1 MFVTVKGRLSE
12 SQALEVGNIMLPITM
27 KSLNNVSLVELVVR
41 DGLLELVE
49 GHVHLVHPLTL
60 ARVRSLPPA
69 FVRFRISSQIWL
81 GIPQNSHSRGSHNLP
96 NSLFNLAS
104 TLLTT

>member
-1 MFVTVKGRLSE
+1 
-12 SQALEVGNIMLPITM
+12 MLLMTM

-60 ARVRSLPPA
+60 AGVRSLTPGG
-69 FVRFRISSQIWL
+69 FVRFSDFE
-81 GIPQNSHSRGSHNLP
+81 P
-96 NSLFNLAS
+96 N
-104 TLLTT
+104 